1 MSFNLH
7 KLQSKYLAHCSFLKA
22 MTVSLKLIIGWAY
35 TGTFIKSAEICAVVI
50 HYRECKITICSHGI
64 SIPIGTQNI
73 KSFENLSGKAA
84 ENKHMAQLR
93 DHIYAFLNTLCIHTP
108 HIHHKDNNSK
118 THNKEKKVLL
128 SRPNTIDSGEMG
140 SVHTLFLCLLLILLK
155 YLDHLR
161 QDT

>member
-1 MSFNLH
+1 LSFNLH

-93 DHIYAFLNTLCIHTP
+93 DHIYAFLNILCIHTH
-108 HIHHKDNNSK
+108 HIFIIRIITVRHITKRK
-118 THNKEKKVLL
+118 
-128 SRPNTIDSGEMG
+128 RYYCRG
-140 SVHTLFLCLLLILLK
+140 LILSIQVK
-155 YLDHLR
+155 WAVFIRCFYACC
-161 QDT
+161 